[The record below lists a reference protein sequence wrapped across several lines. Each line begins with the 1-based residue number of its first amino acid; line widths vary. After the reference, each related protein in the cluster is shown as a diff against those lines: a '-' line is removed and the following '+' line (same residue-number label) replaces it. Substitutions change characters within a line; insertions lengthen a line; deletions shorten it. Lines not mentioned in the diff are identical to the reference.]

1 MNRTKPIIALALLLA
16 VPTAAKA
23 DPQSLNATAHIISL
37 IFVDG
42 RIHERREQKS
52 FDTMKICLAWK
63 HQGEFLPPQ
72 PGSFVSFTYCELTN
86 VDPTWTASISQL
98 THEGQ

>member
-1 MNRTKPIIALALLLA
+1 MNRTKLIIALALLLA

-23 DPQSLNATAHIISL
+23 DPQSLNATAHVISL
-37 IFVDG
+37 VFVDG
-42 RIHERREQKS
+42 RIDERREQKS
-52 FDTMKICLAWK
+52 FDTIKTCLAWK

-86 VDPTWTASISQL
+86 VGPTRTASIFQL
-98 THEGQ
+98 TQEGQ